1 MSIALF
7 NDSEKSAQFR
17 HRRFAGSKKHVV
29 QRQGFGAYL
38 KAQDAFVELLNR
50 SVPELKGV
58 GLSRQRA
65 MVANYP
71 SAGARY
77 ARHVDNPDQNG
88 RKLTVILYLNPG
100 SLCLTIWIV

>member
-1 MSIALF
+1 MLCSLKLLLKIHLV
-7 NDSEKSAQFR
+7 R
-17 HRRFAGSKKHVV
+17 C
-29 QRQGFGAYL
+29 QGFGAYL
-38 KAQDAFVELLNR
+38 KAQDALVGLLSR
-50 SVPELKGV
+50 TVPELKSV

-88 RKLTVILYLNPG
+88 RTLTVILYLNPG
-100 SLCLTIWIV
+100 GPGANKMLPTARRVHSARSNSR